1 MDPSH
6 YNTGAPPCPGAP
18 PYPPAGPAPTYPPY
32 YAATYPSYYGAPLPS
47 VGVPVTAPPATFY
60 VVHTPQPI
68 GPWSTGLFDCCDDP
82 SNSLITFCCPCIT
95 FGQVAEI
102 IDRGSTSCAA
112 SGALYVLIMYLTGCH
127 FVYSCFYRSKM
138 RAQYGLSGDS
148 LVDFLLHLFCEFC
161 SLCQMYRELQR
172 RGFDMNIGWHANMER
187 QGQIIMATM
196 PPPPQAMTR

>member
-82 SNSLITFCCPCIT
+82 SNT
-95 FGQVAEI
+95 
-102 IDRGSTSCAA
+102 CAA